1 MRFAIQW
8 ENALLSKHSHT
19 AQSLEL
25 VEWLI
30 LVINETCGTNVG
42 LMKRDQK
49 LTHLKN
55 V

>member
-30 LVINETCGTNVG
+30 IFINETCETNV
-42 LMKRDQK
+42 MKRDQQK